1 MNRERKMGNRL
12 SDYINKAKDLFGDKS
27 AIEQKLSEAWE
38 KAKGLDPTLKELMEN
53 VELFIEVVRAYIRGE
68 YRLVETKSIVVMIAA
83 ILYFINPF
91 DVIPDFLPLIGFTDD
106 AAVLLFV
113 LGKVKYEID
122 NYRIWKENQ
131 QSVNYES

>member
-1 MNRERKMGNRL
+1 MYEEKKFGNRL
-12 SDYINKAKDLFGDKS
+12 AEYMNKARDLFGDTD
-27 AIEQKLSEAWE
+27 AIEKKLSSAWE
-38 KAKGLDPTLKELMEN
+38 KAKGLDPTLKELMLN
-53 VELFIEVVRAYIRGE
+53 VESFIEVVRSYIKGE
-68 YRLVETKSIVVMIAA
+68 YRQVETKSIVIMIAA
-83 ILYFINPF
+83 LLYFINPF

-131 QSVNYES
+131 QSVSYES